1 MRKNNRNKKTTGT
14 GDKTDNQYQTR
25 PEEPEESPGYGYA
38 KYSGLGIQMLVII
51 GAFAYGGYRID
62 TAARHRIQWV
72 TCILSLAGVFIAIYL
87 VMVSQKKD

>member
-1 MRKNNRNKKTTGT
+1 MRKNNRNKKTT
-14 GDKTDNQYQTR
+14 DPDPYKSPPD
-25 PEEPEESPGYGYA
+25 EPEESPGYGYA

-62 TAARHRIQWV
+62 KAAHHSIQWV

-87 VMVSQKKD
+87 VIASLKKDRP

>member
-1 MRKNNRNKKTTGT
+1 MRKNNHNKKTTGT

-25 PEEPEESPGYGYA
+25 PEESPGYGYA

-87 VMVSQKKD
+87 VVVSLKKD